1 MKTAP
6 KFAPFMGYLARLLNT
21 LLPAL
26 VVLGWIPVW
35 LSAQDVP
42 SETILGDG
50 VVALDLA
57 ADEVDES
64 RFDELMEEARLI
76 FVDAVVADKSGDT
89 LEAAYY
95 FDLLF
100 EAMADVEQL
109 PMLDELQRLEFNRF
123 LNATIAFYE
132 TDSQALEKVETSLTV
147 SALRDELS
155 RYTRAFPA
163 DLGAISELELN
174 GEGHIPIVYNDR
186 VARIIQFFRTQGR
199 RNMQVWLNRLSRYRR
214 IIEPILEQE
223 EVPEQLVF
231 LALVESGLNPRAY
244 SWKHAVGPW
253 QFISSTGRRY
263 GLKRD
268 WWRDERRDFEKSTLA
283 AARYLKDLYA
293 EFGDW
298 YLAMAAYNTG
308 EARVRRAI
316 RVHQT
321 TDFWKLYIL
330 PRQTRNYIP
339 NIMATFLIGQDPE
352 KYGFIVT
359 PEPPLE
365 WDEVPVDKSLT
376 FETLAQIA
384 ECSPETL
391 GVFNPELRQF
401 ASPPPEDGKPYVLR
415 IPKGHKEAFER
426 NYQPIASQV
435 GPVLADVQIRRH
447 RVRRGESL
455 YSISKRYGVPMRA
468 IARANRLRNWHSL
481 RIGQRLEI
489 PVPASGVAARQ
500 LEVPSAPGMK
510 KIYYTVRPMD
520 TLSEIAEAHN
530 VGLSKIRRWNGLR
543 PGSSYI
549 RVGQKLV
556 VWIPASSGS
565 TSSIQTRLANI
576 EGMEK
581 YTYTVRPGDTLSQ
594 IAEAHGVGL
603 SKLRQWNGLK
613 TNSSHI
619 RIGQR
624 LVIWKQKG

>member
-1 MKTAP
+1 MWQAVFILLSGLGAP
-6 KFAPFMGYLARLLNT
+6 SQF
-21 LLPAL
+21 
-26 VVLGWIPVW
+26 V
-35 LSAQDVP
+35 SAQDSHAPVP
-42 SETILGDG
+42 LGDG
-50 VVALDLA
+50 IVARDLVT
-57 ADEVDES
+57 EESGES
-64 RFDELMEEARLI
+64 RFDELMEEARLV
-76 FVDAVVADKSGDT
+76 FVDAIVADKSGDT

-109 PMLDELQRLEFNRF
+109 PMMDELQRLEFNRF
-123 LNATIAFYE
+123 LNAAIAFYE
-132 TDSQALEKVETSLTV
+132 ADSQALEKVETSLTV
-147 SALRDELS
+147 SALRDELG
-155 RYTRAFPA
+155 RYTRSFPPE
-163 DLGAISELELN
+163 LGDISELELN
-174 GEGHIPIVYNDR
+174 GEGHLPIVYNDH
-186 VARIIQFFRTQGR
+186 VARIIQFFTTQGR
-199 RNMQVWLNRLSRYRR
+199 RNMQVWLNRLSRYGR

-223 EVPEQLVF
+223 AVPTQMLY

-263 GLKRD
+263 DLKRD
-268 WWRDERRDFEKSTLA
+268 WWRDERRDYEKSTLA

-321 TDFWKLYIL
+321 TDFWKLHIL

-339 NIMATFLIGQDPE
+339 NIMAAFLIAQDPE
-352 KYGFIVT
+352 KYGFTVE

-365 WDEVPVDKSLT
+365 WDTVPVDKSLT

-384 ECSPETL
+384 ECGAETL
-391 GVFNPELRQF
+391 FVFNPELRQF
-401 ASPPPEDGKPYVLR
+401 ASPPPEDGKPYMFR
-415 IPKGHKEAFER
+415 IPKGNKEAFER
-426 NYQPIASQV
+426 NYEPIASQV

-455 YSISKRYGVPMRA
+455 YSISKRYGVPMNG
-468 IARANRLRNWHSL
+468 IARANRLSNWHNL

-489 PVPASGVAARQ
+489 PVPTSSVAARQ
-500 LEVPSAPGMK
+500 LETPSTPGMK

-520 TLSEIAEAHN
+520 TLSEVAEAHG

-549 RVGQKLV
+549 RIGQKLV
-556 VWIPASSGS
+556 VWVPISARP
-565 TSSIQTRLANI
+565 QPVVHRQPANI
-576 EGMEK
+576 EEMEK
-581 YTYTVRPGDTLSQ
+581 FTYTVRPGDTLSQ

-603 SKLRQWNGLK
+603 SKLRGWNGISG
-613 TNSSHI
+613 NSSHI
-619 RIGQR
+619 RVGQR

>member
-1 MKTAP
+1 MRPTVYIREAVSI
-6 KFAPFMGYLARLLNT
+6 LL
-21 LLPAL
+21 L
-26 VVLGWIPVW
+26 VLGPLIQ
-35 LSAQDVP
+35 LASGQESSAP
-42 SETILGDG
+42 TPLGDG
-50 VVALDLA
+50 LVTLDLA
-57 ADEVDES
+57 PGEDGES
-64 RFDELMEEARLI
+64 RFDELMEEARLV

-109 PMLDELQRLEFNRF
+109 PMVDELQRLEFNRF
-123 LNATIAFYE
+123 LNAAIAFYE
-132 TDSQALEKVETSLTV
+132 NDSQTLEKVETSLTV
-147 SALRDELS
+147 SALRDELG
-155 RYTRAFPA
+155 RYTRTFPPE
-163 DLGAISELELN
+163 LGDISELDLN
-174 GEGHIPIVYNDR
+174 GEGHLPIVYNDR
-186 VARIIQFFRTQGR
+186 VARIIQFFTTQGR
-199 RNMQVWLNRLSRYRR
+199 RNMQVWLNRLPRYGR

-223 EVPEQLVF
+223 GVPIQMVY

-263 GLKRD
+263 DLTRD
-268 WWRDERRDFEKSTLA
+268 WWRDERRDYEKSTLA

-321 TDFWKLYIL
+321 TDFWKLHIL

-339 NIMATFLIGQDPE
+339 NIMAAFLIAQDPE
-352 KYGFIVT
+352 KYGFTVD

-365 WDEVPVDKSLT
+365 WDEVSVDKSLT

-384 ECSPETL
+384 ECRAETL
-391 GVFNPELRQF
+391 AVFNPELRQF
-401 ASPPPEDGKPYVLR
+401 ASPPPEDGKSYMFR

-426 NYQPIASQV
+426 NYESIASQV
-435 GPVLADVQIRRH
+435 GPVMADVQIRRH

-455 YSISKRYGVPMRA
+455 YSISKRYSVPMGA

-489 PVPASGVAARQ
+489 PVPTSSVAARQ
-500 LEVPSAPGMK
+500 LETPSTPGMK
-510 KIYYTVRPMD
+510 RIYYTVRPMD
-520 TLSEIAEAHN
+520 TLSEIAESHG
-530 VGLSKIRRWNGLR
+530 VGLSKLRRWNGLR
-543 PGSSYI
+543 PGSSFI

-556 VWIPASSGS
+556 VWVPITAAPPIVAHRQPA
-565 TSSIQTRLANI
+565 NV
-576 EGMEK
+576 EDMEK
-581 YTYTVRPGDTLSQ
+581 FTYTVRPGDTLSQ

-603 SKLRQWNGLK
+603 SKLRSWNGIRA
-613 TNSSHI
+613 NSSHI
-619 RIGQR
+619 RVGQR